1 MSDENRGQARLFDA
15 LTTKGTAFTAEE
27 RHSLGLLGL
36 LPTVVKTLAE
46 QVDHCWHEFSTRR
59 DDLDKHI
66 YLRALQDRNETLFYR
81 VLREHIPETL
91 PIVYTPTVGEACQR
105 FSEIYRR
112 PRGLFVSYADRD
124 CLDEVIRNR
133 PHRDVDV
140 IVVTDGQ
147 RILGLGDQGIGGM
160 GIPIGKLSLYTLIGG
175 IDPART
181 LPIVLDV
188 GTDNVELLDDPQYL
202 GWRHRRIDDDDYYAF
217 IDKFVAAVHEQL
229 PDVLLQWE
237 DFATVHAQ
245 PILTS
250 YRDKLLT
257 FNDDIQGTAA
267 VALGALH
274 GAAKVA
280 GRPLSQQQ
288 VVMLGAGSAGI
299 GVLEMVRQEMVT
311 EGLTEQA
318 ALERIWVVD
327 VMGLLTDDRT
337 DLTVAQ
343 RKFAQPA
350 GRVADWGLPGAAQL
364 ADVVHHVDVGVLLG
378 LSTAAG
384 AFTEDIVREMAGK
397 TDRPIIFPLS
407 NPTSRSEAHP
417 AELDHWTDGRAL
429 IATGSPF
436 APRASQRRRTTDRPM
451 QQRLHLPRD
460 GAGRDR
466 RASDPGDRRDDAGR
480 GGDAGRR
487 VARPLRPGPT
497 AASRLARRAR
507 RGDAHRP
514 RRRRPSRRGRR
525 RPQTQRRRTHPTD
538 YAGALGPGIPGAL
551 NLPSTRDRLVHLPV
565 RAQRDHLAVV
575 VGLVGE
581 HTLGGGLVVARRDQD
596 VPDVGFLVAALV
608 GVAEDEL
615 DFGRGRDGLVPEG
628 RDRVAA
634 PVALALGVQRRRP
647 DGVFDDGVVGE
658 HRKPRFFVPGD
669 DRLARAP
676 AGLVG
681 WVLSHR
687 RHSPASGRCLLIA
700 TLCIV
705 VGAVTRFPSRACR
718 S

>member
-1 MSDENRGQARLFDA
+1 MSDENRGQAKLFDA
-15 LTTKGTAFTAEE
+15 LTTKGTAFTEEE

-59 DDLDKHI
+59 DDLDRHI

-81 VLREHIPETL
+81 LLREHIPETL

-188 GTDNVELLDDPQYL
+188 GTDNVELLDSPLYL
-202 GWRHRRIDDDDYYAF
+202 GWRHRRLDDDDYYEF

-245 PILTS
+245 PILAK
-250 YRDKLLT
+250 YRDQLLT

-267 VALGALH
+267 VTLGALH
-274 GAAKVA
+274 GAANVA

-299 GVLEMVRQEMVT
+299 GVLEMVRQEMMT
-311 EGLTEQA
+311 QGLTEQG

-327 VMGLLTDDRT
+327 VLGLLTDDRT

-417 AELDHWTDGRAL
+417 AELDHWTGGRAL

-436 APRASQRRRTTDRPM
+436 APVLRNGIERPIAQCNNVYIFPAM
-451 QQRLHLPRD
+451 GL
-460 GAGRDR
+460 A
-466 RASDPGDRRDDAGR
+466 
-480 GGDAGRR
+480 
-487 VARPLRPGPT
+487 VT
-497 AASRLARRAR
+497 AAQATRV
-507 RGDAHRP
+507 
-514 RRRRPSRRGRR
+514 
-525 RPQTQRRRTHPTD
+525 TD
-538 YAGALGPGIPGAL
+538 
-551 NLPSTRDRLVHLPV
+551 
-565 RAQRDHLAVV
+565 
-575 VGLVGE
+575 E
-581 HTLGGGLVVARRDQD
+581 MM
-596 VPDVGFLVAALV
+596 
-608 GVAEDEL
+608 
-615 DFGRGRDGLVPEG
+615 
-628 RDRVAA
+628 RVAA
-634 PVALALGVQRRRP
+634 ATLGDASPALADPDQPLLPAWPDVPAVAMRIAHAVAAQAVV
-647 DGVFDDGVVGE
+647 DGVAPKRSDDELTQRITQV
-658 HRKPRFFVPGD
+658 HW
-669 DRLARAP
+669 AP
-676 AGLVG
+676 EYREL
-681 WVLSHR
+681 
-687 RHSPASGRCLLIA
+687 
-700 TLCIV
+700 
-705 VGAVTRFPSRACR
+705 
-718 S
+718 